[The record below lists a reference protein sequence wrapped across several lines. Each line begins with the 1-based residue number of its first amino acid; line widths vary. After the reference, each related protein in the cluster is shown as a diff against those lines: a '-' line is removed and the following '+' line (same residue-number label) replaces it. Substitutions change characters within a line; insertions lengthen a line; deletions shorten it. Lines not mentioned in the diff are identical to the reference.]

1 MRISDWSSDV
11 CSSDLLRLGQA
22 VSRVQQFG
30 LAAAFAG
37 VALVALGQG
46 DGAGDL
52 AQTTLT
58 GVALVLLSAVTI
70 AFYYVWSVELAAR
83 HGTVTVVIWSTL
95 AGFLALLP
103 FAAWE
108 TANTSFRIEPVAIAS
123 AVYLGLLVSA
133 VGLFL
138 WLWLLRFEIGRASC
152 RGRVCPY
159 L

>member
-83 HGTVTVVIWSTL
+83 HGPVTVVIWSTL
-95 AGFLALLP
+95 
-103 FAAWE
+103 
-108 TANTSFRIEPVAIAS
+108 RS
-123 AVYLGLLVSA
+123 AERR
-133 VGLFL
+133 VGK
-138 WLWLLRFEIGRASC
+138 ECVKTC
-152 RGRVCPY
+152 RSRWSPSH
-159 L
+159 